1 MRGRY
6 QPIGYGGEGGR
17 KLRWG
22 HIAVVAVLLVAI
34 AFVLLAVF
42 GVWDIATYFQ
52 HLFFPSSSS
61 VKACPGVVGL
71 AFDAAQRVYGTSAV
85 YAYAYT
91 YVNDLHDTCT
101 CWRQPN

>member
-1 MRGRY
+1 MMAEVQKRWVKIHD
-6 QPIGYGGEGGR
+6 PAVR
-17 KLRWG
+17 K
-22 HIAVVAVLLVAI
+22 
-34 AFVLLAVF
+34 
-42 GVWDIATYFQ
+42 T
-52 HLFFPSSSS
+52 
-61 VKACPGVVGL
+61 GL

>member
-1 MRGRY
+1 MD
-6 QPIGYGGEGGR
+6 
-17 KLRWG
+17 
-22 HIAVVAVLLVAI
+22 ADS
-34 AFVLLAVF
+34 
-42 GVWDIATYFQ
+42 DIAPDSHPAQRVWTCTMTMDTIIMTISIVT
-52 HLFFPSSSS
+52 LLM
-61 VKACPGVVGL
+61 VVGL